1 MPDDTRDKLLDAA
14 QDLVQ
19 RVGAN
24 AMSYQH
30 LAEVVGIRKASIH
43 YHFPTKAD
51 LLETMVERYHKRFME
66 HVSEVRSGGGT
77 GGERLAAYLELFTTT
92 LRDSDGGKLCAC
104 GMLGAEVATLGTEMA
119 AVLNRFYEAN
129 HRVIETLL
137 REGAADGSVSV
148 PGEAAVTARVVFGAL
163 EGGMLVARTADDPA
177 GRFAQVAQELLTLL
191 TLAPSHV

>member
-1 MPDDTRDKLLDAA
+1 VPDDTRDKLLDAA

-51 LLETMVERYHKRFME
+51 LLEAMVERYHKRFME

-77 GGERLAAYLELFTTT
+77 GGERLAAYLDLFTTT

-104 GMLGAEVATLGTEMA
+104 GMLGAEGQPPGDRDA
-119 AVLNRFYEAN
+119 AA
-129 HRVIETLL
+129 
-137 REGAADGSVSV
+137 
-148 PGEAAVTARVVFGAL
+148 
-163 EGGMLVARTADDPA
+163 
-177 GRFAQVAQELLTLL
+177 
-191 TLAPSHV
+191 

>member
-30 LAEVVGIRKASIH
+30 LAQAVGIRKASVH
-43 YHFPTKAD
+43 YHFPAKGD
-51 LLETMVERYHKRFME
+51 LLEAMVERYHKRFME
-66 HVSEVRSGGGT
+66 HVSAVRAGGGA
-77 GGERLAAYLELFTTT
+77 GGERLAAYLDLFATT
-92 LRDSDGGKLCAC
+92 LRDSDGSKLCAC

-129 HRVIETLL
+129 HRVVETLL

-148 PGEAAVTARVVFGAL
+148 PGDAAVTARVVFGAL
-163 EGGMLVARTADDPA
+163 EGGMLVARTAQDPA
-177 GRFAQVAQELLTLL
+177 ARFGEVAHQLLTLL
-191 TLAPSHV
+191 TPAGVDA